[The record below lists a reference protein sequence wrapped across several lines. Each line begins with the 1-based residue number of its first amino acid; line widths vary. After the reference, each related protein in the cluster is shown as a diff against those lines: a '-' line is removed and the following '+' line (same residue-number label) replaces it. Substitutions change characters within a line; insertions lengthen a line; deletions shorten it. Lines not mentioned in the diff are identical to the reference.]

1 MATRECNTWFLAK
14 EEIET
19 GESTIE
25 YIPSTP
31 PEVPIFI
38 CRVDGSWKN
47 EDTTSGI
54 GWILHIQDGSIDLLG
69 LQGCHKQISPLHT
82 ELKVLVWTLNFLL
95 RHQWYCNYFNGMV
108 HLGPVDTTTSITMIV
123 EVLKHV
129 SKSRATVAILKFGRL
144 EGRYNFFMI
153 VLACGTFVNLFNIVS
168 SFVKL
173 VSLSIYRYVCLMLVL
188 VVVLG
193 L

>member
-1 MATRECNTWFLAK
+1 MPEQESVFSHMLTRRCHTGLTLANR
-14 EEIET
+14 
-19 GESTIE
+19 G
-25 YIPSTP
+25 
-31 PEVPIFI
+31 
-38 CRVDGSWKN
+38 
-47 EDTTSGI
+47 
-54 GWILHIQDGSIDLLG
+54 HLL
-69 LQGCHKQISPLHT
+69 
-82 ELKVLVWTLNFLL
+82 F
-95 RHQWYCNYFNGMV
+95 YGMV

-129 SKSRATVAILKFGRL
+129 SKSRATVTILKFGRL

-173 VSLSIYRYVCLMLVL
+173 VSLSIYRCVCLMLVL

-193 L
+193 LRLRLLRANRFGYFGFSGISV